1 MMTAKR
7 LAMLPMIGVIAI
19 IGMLVIPMPP
29 TLLDFLLIIN
39 MAIAVVVL
47 LVSMTTKEPLQFSI
61 FPSLLLITTLFRLA
75 LNVSSTRLILS
86 QGYAG
91 HVIETFGNFVISG
104 NAVVGVIV
112 YAILAIIQFIVITR
126 GGERAAEVAA
136 RFTLDAMPGKQISID
151 ADLNSGIIT
160 EIEAREKRSAI
171 EREADFYGA
180 MDGASKFVKGDATA
194 SMIIVMV
201 NIIGG
206 FIIGMAQLGMD
217 FQTSIST
224 YTVLSVGDGLVSQIP
239 ALLLSTAAGLTVTR
253 AASSEDFGTELLTQI
268 TSYPRLLYIVAVVIM
283 ILGLLTPIGWLPTI
297 PLSLLL
303 AYAARRMQR
312 LQQSNEVDARKK
324 ADQELTKSIKSPE
337 SMYSVIHVDPIEF
350 EFGYGLIPLA
360 DVAQGGDLLERVALI
375 RRQIALE
382 LGIVVPMIRFRDNIQ
397 LRPNEYAVRIRGNE
411 VSRYEL
417 MPNHYLAMSPGMS
430 DPSVVGLPTKEPA
443 FGLPAEWINESM
455 RDRAILANY
464 TVVDPPSLIATH
476 MTEVI
481 KRHAGEL
488 LGRQETRALL
498 DALKEQQ
505 PVLVEELVPQQLAVG
520 EVQKVLGNLL
530 TERVSIRD
538 LATILEALSDYAR
551 QIKDPELLT
560 EYARQRLSRQITSQV
575 RAGADAVTAIT
586 LSQTAERRIQ
596 EYLAQTEQGTQLTM
610 DPRIAQQLTKSIGDH
625 SNRLATLGKSSVL
638 LVSPNLR
645 SHVRKLMQRSLPEL
659 SVLSYAEL
667 DPDAP
672 VESGGVVNL

>member
-194 SMIIVMV
+194 SMIIVVV

-253 AASSEDFGTELLTQI
+253 AASNEDFGTELLTQI

-283 ILGLLTPIGWLPTI
+283 ILGLLTPIGWLPTL
-297 PLSLLL
+297 PLAVLL

-312 LQQSNEVDARKK
+312 LQQRNEIDARKK

-375 RRQIALE
+375 RRQIALD

-610 DPRIAQQLTKSIGDH
+610 DPRIAQQLAKSIGDH